1 MENPNQLNRVQQLE
15 HRLAMVLEDIKML
28 RRYNFVS
35 QEGAAQEM
43 CNNIEIACDLK
54 DNESL
59 RWTTYKHDDFV
70 FDID

>member
-35 QEGAAQEM
+35 QDRGAQEM

-59 RWTTYKHDDFV
+59 RWTKYKHEYFLL
-70 FDID
+70 DID

>member
-1 MENPNQLNRVQQLE
+1 
-15 HRLAMVLEDIKML
+15 MVLEDIKML

-35 QEGAAQEM
+35 QDRGAQEM

-59 RWTTYKHDDFV
+59 RWTKYKHEYFLL
-70 FDID
+70 DID